1 MIWLLY
7 LPLTT
12 IVCLLAF
19 PLAPIIALFADGQGD
34 VTLSDKN
41 PLRLWLT
48 PDNPI
53 EGDSGHFDRW
63 AGFVAAH
70 PKIGMYIQRVA
81 WLWRNKAYGWRW
93 TVFSTFHPGI
103 WFATTSRNPIKAR
116 WMLYVIWPTFSGR
129 CLRVYLGWKLQSACK
144 YRIQH
149 AENPA
154 FIIPDYTAMFVCS
167 INPWKERG

>member
-53 EGDSGHFDRW
+53 EGDSGHFGGRGLLPRIRKS
-63 AGFVAAH
+63 AC
-70 PKIGMYIQRVA
+70 
-81 WLWRNKAYGWRW
+81 
-93 TVFSTFHPGI
+93 
-103 WFATTSRNPIKAR
+103 
-116 WMLYVIWPTFSGR
+116 TFSVSHGYGGTKHTDGDGR
-129 CLRVYLGWKLQSACK
+129 YLARSSVRTMSYCNAETARRTTIRFIRAFGLRP
-144 YRIQH
+144 R
-149 AENPA
+149 PA
-154 FIIPDYTAMFVCS
+154 IRSRRDGCFT
-167 INPWKERG
+167 